1 MIFHFNQKHSSMRY
15 LCLLIA
21 FITCFSAIAQNDS
34 TLNNK
39 GKMKLKLLSW
49 NIFMLPQM
57 VKFTKKKERAHE
69 IGQMLKNSDYDV
81 VVLQEAFMRKAR
93 RIIEKETGKSFP
105 YRVGPANW
113 KRFSLKTHSGV
124 WILSRVPIRKLGE
137 TRFKFCSGISD
148 CMARKGATMV
158 EGEKN
163 GKKFHLIGTHL
174 QAEDYPQT
182 RKKQFRQIFD
192 SLILKFQR
200 KDVPLLISGD
210 LNTPK
215 DDAENYKDMLQTLDA
230 EDGNLG
236 EDSESQSTY
245 NLNYDKKTDSSQFQ
259 KQKNLILD
267 YILLRKNGKKV
278 KSQKRKVRIFKAGK
292 NKKMFLSDH
301 FALEMEIEM
310 D

>member
-1 MIFHFNQKHSSMRY
+1 MRY

-21 FITCFSAIAQNDS
+21 LVVVLSATAQNDS
-34 TLNNK
+34 TLNTK

-49 NIFMLPQM
+49 NIFMLPEM
-57 VKFTKKKERAHE
+57 VKFTQKRERAHE
-69 IGQMLKNSDYDV
+69 IGQMLKNSDYDI

-93 RIIEKETGKSFP
+93 RIIEQEAGKSFP
-105 YRVGPANW
+105 YRVGPANL

-174 QAEDYPQT
+174 QAEDFPLT
-182 RKKQFRQIFD
+182 RKKQFRQIVD
-192 SLILKFQR
+192 SLIQKFQR
-200 KDVPLLISGD
+200 KDVPILISGD

-215 DDAENYKDMLQTLDA
+215 DDTENYAEMLKTLDA

-236 EDSESQSTY
+236 EDSESLSTY
-245 NLNYDKKTDSSQFQ
+245 NLDYGKKEDSSQLN
-259 KQKNLILD
+259 KPKNLILD

-278 KSQKRKVRIFKAGK
+278 KSEKRKVRVFKGK
-292 NKKMFLSDH
+292 KDKKMFLSDH

-310 D
+310 E